1 MKAKSH
7 YVEKIRYKL
16 DTMFSK
22 GTWMTIFWLG
32 MFSLAFIIFFSL
44 VIVIFQIKAE
54 GESVLPLSEAIWQSL
69 MRTLDAGT
77 MADDAGWGFRLI
89 MLLVTLGGVFFIS
102 TFIGLITSGLEQQ
115 LDNLQRGRS
124 RVIETGHVVVLG
136 WSEQVFTIIEELVI
150 ANENQPEGCSVI
162 MGPGDKVEMEN
173 LINERIPD
181 TGNTKIVVRSGDPLD
196 MSSLNILNLDN
207 SKAIIVLSSQGD
219 DTDSE
224 VIKICLAITKRP
236 RKNGKSY
243 HIVAE
248 LRDLKNKQVAELI
261 GGNQIEWILSGE
273 IIAKVIAQTCRQPG
287 LSIIN
292 TDLLDFSGDEIYF
305 YQDPQLVGKRFGDT
319 LPLFEKNAVMGL
331 WKKGGIPELNPE
343 MNSILEEGDQLFLL
357 AEDDDQ
363 IFPDYSIKSLVEED
377 KIVTVEPQPAEPE
390 KILILGW
397 NWRGPLIVKELD
409 QYVAPQSMVKIVCNL
424 DIGDCLKG
432 FELTGFKNLSI
443 SHQVGDT
450 TNRALLDQLASENF
464 DEIIVLCYSECLP
477 VQVADAHTLI
487 TLLHLRDIA
496 VKNPKIKYSI
506 TTEMLD
512 VRNRNLAEIAKAD
525 DFIVSDKL
533 ISLMFSQI
541 AEQKA
546 LNAVFT
552 DLFNPEGSEIYL
564 KPMGDYVALETPVNF
579 YTLIESAKR
588 KSEIALGYRITRE
601 HDNPEKNYGIVLNPK
616 KSESMRFT
624 EEDKLIVVAES

>member
-1 MKAKSH
+1 MKPKFH
-7 YVEKIRYKL
+7 YGEKIRYKL

-22 GTWMTIFWLG
+22 GAWMIIFWLG
-32 MFSLAFIIFFSL
+32 MFSLSIIILFSL
-44 VIVIFQIKAE
+44 VIVIFKVAAE
-54 GESVLPLSEAIWQSL
+54 GESVLPLTEAIWQSL
-69 MRTLDAGT
+69 MRTLDAGN
-77 MADDAGWGFRLI
+77 MAGDAGWGFRLI
-89 MLLVTLGGVFFIS
+89 MLLVTLSGVFFIS
-102 TFIGLITSGLEQQ
+102 TLIGLITSGLEQR

-124 RVIETGHVVVLG
+124 RVIETGHVVILG
-136 WSEQVFTIIEELVI
+136 WSEQVYTIIEELVI
-150 ANENQPEGCSVI
+150 ANENQPEGCIVI

-173 LINERIPD
+173 LIHEHISD

-196 MSSLNILNLDN
+196 MSSLNILNLDT
-207 SKAIIVLSSQGD
+207 SKAIIVLSPKGD

-224 VIKICLAITKRP
+224 VIKTCLAVTKRP
-236 RKNGKSY
+236 RRNGKSY

-248 LRDLKNKQVAELI
+248 LHDLKNKQVAELI
-261 GGNQIEWILSGE
+261 GGDQIEWLLTGD
-273 IIAKVIAQTCRQPG
+273 IIAKVIALTCRQPG
-287 LSIIN
+287 LSIIY
-292 TDLLDFSGDEIYF
+292 TDLLDFAGDEIYF
-305 YQDPQLVGKRFGDT
+305 YQDPQLVGKKFGDT

-331 WKKGGIPELNPE
+331 WKKGRIPELNPE
-343 MNSILEEGDQLFLL
+343 MDSILEEGDQLFLL

-363 IFPDYSIKSLVEED
+363 IFPDYSIKPLVEEE
-377 KIVTVEPQPAEPE
+377 KIVTVEPQPAVPE

-397 NWRGPLIVKELD
+397 NWRGPLIVQELD
-409 QYVAPQSMVKIVCNL
+409 EYVAPQSIVKIVCNL
-424 DIGDCLKG
+424 DLGDCLKG
-432 FELTGFKNLSI
+432 FELEGCKNLSV

-450 TNRALLDQLASENF
+450 VDRALLDRLALEDF

-477 VQVADAHTLI
+477 AQVADAHTLI

-552 DLFNPEGSEIYL
+552 DIFDPEGSEIYL
-564 KPMGDYVALETPVNF
+564 KPMGQYVALDTPVNF

-588 KSEIALGYRITRE
+588 KNEIALGYRITQE

-616 KSESMRFT
+616 KSEAICFT
-624 EEDKLIVVAES
+624 GEDKLIVVAES